1 MIFTR
6 EVDDRSMQTEKAD
19 ILIVDDTPENLRV
32 LSAMLTEQGY
42 AVRKALSGKMALLAA
57 ESLPPSLILL
67 DVNMPDMNGY
77 QVCQL
82 LKSQKITE
90 QIPIIFLSALD
101 STEDKVEAFK
111 VGGVD
116 YITKPFQFEEVNAR
130 IQTQLMVYQLQ
141 QSLEQKNEELSQT
154 LLELRKTQTR
164 LIQQERMAGLGQL
177 VAGFS
182 HEVNN
187 PISFIAGN
195 LKPTQE
201 YVESL
206 LEIIKLYQQEYPEP
220 TPVMQAAIAQLDLD
234 FLVKDLQ
241 KSLNSMRNGVE
252 RICNL
257 VLALR
262 IFSRLDESDVKTVD
276 IHEGIES
283 TLVLLRSRLHQA
295 GIHII
300 KQYGNLPLVT
310 CYASQLNQVILH
322 LLSNAID
329 ALEEK
334 SESSQERPTIWIA
347 TSQTGDYAVQ
357 LRIRDNGPGIEPEVQ
372 SHLFE
377 PFYTTKPVGKGKGL
391 GLAISHEIIVEKHR
405 GTLTC
410 ESVPGQGAEFII
422 DIPIASK

>member
-1 MIFTR
+1 MFTS
-6 EVDDRSMQTEKAD
+6 EVDARSMQTEGSD

-57 ESLPPSLILL
+57 ESLPPNLILL
-67 DVNMPDMNGY
+67 DVNMPDMDGY
-77 QVCQL
+77 QVCQI

-90 QIPIIFLSALD
+90 HIPIIFLSALD
-101 STEDKVEAFK
+101 SIEDKVKAFE

-130 IQTQLMVYQLQ
+130 IRTQLMVYQLQ
-141 QSLEQKNEELSQT
+141 QSLEQKNDELSQT

-206 LEIIKLYQQEYPEP
+206 LAIIQLYQQEYPEP
-220 TPVMQAAIAQLDLD
+220 PPVIQAAIAEFDLD

-241 KSLNSMRNGVE
+241 KSLSSMRNGVD
-252 RICNL
+252 RIRNL

-262 IFSRLDESDVKTVD
+262 IFSRLDESDIKTVD

-300 KQYGNLPLVT
+300 KQYGKLPPVT
-310 CYASQLNQVILH
+310 CYASQLNQVVLH

-329 ALEEK
+329 ALEER
-334 SESSQERPTIWIA
+334 SESSQEKPTIWLE
-347 TSQTGDYAVQ
+347 TSQTGDHSIQ
-357 LRIRDNGPGIEPEVQ
+357 LRVRDNGPGIEPEVK

-377 PFYTTKPVGKGKGL
+377 PFYTTKPVGSGKGL

-410 ESVPGQGAEFII
+410 QSIPGQGAEFII
-422 DIPIASK
+422 DIPLAPE

>member
-1 MIFTR
+1 
-6 EVDDRSMQTEKAD
+6 MQTEKAD

>member
-1 MIFTR
+1 
-6 EVDDRSMQTEKAD
+6 MQTEKAD

-334 SESSQERPTIWIA
+334 SESSQEKPTIWIA
-347 TSQTGDYAVQ
+347 TSQTGDHAVQ

-410 ESVPGQGAEFII
+410 ESVPGQGSEFII